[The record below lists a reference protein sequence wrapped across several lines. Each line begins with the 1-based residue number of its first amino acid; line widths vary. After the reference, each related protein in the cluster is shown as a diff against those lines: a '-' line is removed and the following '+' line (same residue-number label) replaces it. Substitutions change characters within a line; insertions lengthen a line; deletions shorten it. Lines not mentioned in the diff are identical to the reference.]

1 MKSNKFPK
9 ALIVPAIII
18 TVFVTGWQMNSTL
31 QRSSGGK
38 EVNILQPVCATG
50 SGVTSETIF
59 KSDEDNRVWKISNRY
74 STEVSNDT
82 LMCNNSEYHFT
93 RDSVIVVNEF
103 IGVSRTDSKN
113 LSSTGQNPGRLNMFE
128 GIINN
133 SQQ

>member
-9 ALIVPAIII
+9 ALIVPAILIA
-18 TVFVTGWQMNSTL
+18 VFVTGWQMNSTL
-31 QRSSGGK
+31 QRSSCGK

-59 KSDEDNRVWKISNRY
+59 KSDEDDRVWKISNRY

-82 LMCNNSEYHFT
+82 LMCNNSEYLFT
-93 RDSVIVVNEF
+93 QDSVIVVNEF

-113 LSSTGQNPGRLNMFE
+113 MSSTSQNPGRLNMFE